1 MSSTKNKI
9 KKVILLVLPH
19 LHPMKYRNT
28 SSSILLN
35 FSFARNT
42 CMESLS
48 SDQNSNKN
56 MVILQKKFTKCL
68 ALPSSMLK
76 MNHFPIMPTLQF

>member
-1 MSSTKNKI
+1 
-9 KKVILLVLPH
+9 
-19 LHPMKYRNT
+19 
-28 SSSILLN
+28 
-35 FSFARNT
+35 
-42 CMESLS
+42 MESLS